1 MIRVNEKFYE
11 KGCTMDGIANR
22 VMLKKDGKTCIEM
35 TFNGEKVE
43 IKTMEGEIKILEF
56 YKICEITTGI
66 FGLPVVRWK
75 D

>member
-1 MIRVNEKFYE
+1 MIRVNKQFYE
-11 KGCTMDGIANR
+11 SGCTMDGKGNR

-43 IKTMEGEIKILEF
+43 IKNMDGEIYTIEF
-56 YKICEITTGI
+56 YKICEITIGYE
-66 FGLPVVRWK
+66 LPAVHWK